1 MLSSIVYLGPKAP
14 CNVVA
19 SALSNG
25 GESHAKQ
32 LHKILTSCVAYS
44 FHPPPRLVHCPSLRS
59 DFVMCTG
66 GLDTEWNRDINTG
79 ELDGL
84 EDGIPR
90 EGMASRAQKYRTQEP
105 DDGL

>member
-1 MLSSIVYLGPKAP
+1 
-14 CNVVA
+14 
-19 SALSNG
+19 
-25 GESHAKQ
+25 
-32 LHKILTSCVAYS
+32 
-44 FHPPPRLVHCPSLRS
+44 
-59 DFVMCTG
+59 MCTG